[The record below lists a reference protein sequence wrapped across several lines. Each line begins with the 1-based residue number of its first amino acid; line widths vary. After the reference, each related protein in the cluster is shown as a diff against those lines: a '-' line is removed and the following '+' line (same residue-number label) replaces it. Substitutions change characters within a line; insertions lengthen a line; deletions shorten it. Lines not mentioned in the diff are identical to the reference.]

1 MNKPGYY
8 LKVSALKAAVSMT
21 VLFSGNNSVPT
32 WIYQPGRTFL
42 LLRCIFFKPLLI
54 VYFILSSFYLL
65 YISNF
70 KLPGLAGL
78 HLSLYL
84 FRLTGLKL

>member
-1 MNKPGYY
+1 M
-8 LKVSALKAAVSMT
+8 SARENILAPKMH
-21 VLFSGNNSVPT
+21 
-32 WIYQPGRTFL
+32 
-42 LLRCIFFKPLLI
+42 IFYTYFKPLLI

-84 FRLTGLKL
+84 FCLTGLKL